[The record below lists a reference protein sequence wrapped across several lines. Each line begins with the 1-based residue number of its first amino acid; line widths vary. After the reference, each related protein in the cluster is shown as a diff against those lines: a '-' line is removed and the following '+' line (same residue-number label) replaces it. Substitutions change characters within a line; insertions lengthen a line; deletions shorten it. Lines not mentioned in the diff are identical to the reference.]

1 MLLNEFVIFL
11 HQRNNGTT
19 KQWRDQIM
27 KRYNVY
33 KEGRL
38 YGSYDTIDESI
49 NVAMSLYITDVE
61 CLSVI
66 IWDTVEDCEV
76 L

>member
-1 MLLNEFVIFL
+1 ME
-11 HQRNNGTT
+11 
-19 KQWRDQIM
+19 DQIM

>member
-1 MLLNEFVIFL
+1 
-11 HQRNNGTT
+11 
-19 KQWRDQIM
+19 M

-66 IWDTVEDCEV
+66 IWDTAEDCEV